1 MKKIIILTL
10 VIFSFLL
17 YSQELEYQVE
27 KPTKMFVGSPFKVN
41 IQIISSKNDSI
52 YSPPIDTLDVF
63 VLQKQQQQDAV
74 ISENKKQTEVQLT
87 FQAFDTGEYTFP
99 ELEFTVVSQQQKK
112 TLKTSSFQVK
122 INSVLADSSQA
133 IKDIAPPQKLNLTTW
148 DIIIPILLLGF
159 LIFAILNIYKALHKS
174 KKPASQPK
182 ETDNRPAF
190 LKALELLRNLKQKE
204 FLKKGEFL
212 LFYFHLSYILRF
224 FLEKQYNFNA
234 VEMTTSEIRR
244 NYSPQQ
250 KQAKTQVMNF
260 LQSADRVKFAKH
272 IPTLQQA
279 HTDLKWLEDFLNSFA
294 SIPGQEDINV

>member
-1 MKKIIILTL
+1 M
-10 VIFSFLL
+10 
-17 YSQELEYQVE
+17 E
-27 KPTKMFVGSPFKVN
+27 KPGKMFVGSPFKVN
-41 IQIISSKNDSI
+41 VQIISGKSDSI

-63 VLQKQQQQDAV
+63 VLQKQQQQEKV
-74 ISENKKQTEVQLT
+74 ISENKKRTDLQLT

-112 TLKTSSFQVK
+112 TLKTSSFQIK
-122 INSVLADSSQA
+122 IHSVLADSSQA
-133 IKDIAPPQKLNLTTW
+133 IKDIAPPQKLSLTAW

-159 LIFAILNIYKALHKS
+159 LLFAIINIYKALHKS
-174 KKPASQPK
+174 KRPTFQPK
-182 ETDNRPAF
+182 ETDNRPAYI
-190 LKALELLRNLKQKE
+190 KALELLENLKQKE

-224 FLEKQYNFNA
+224 FMEEQYNINA

-244 NYSPQQ
+244 NFTPQQ
-250 KQAKTQVMNF
+250 KQAKTEVMNF

-279 HTDLKWLEDFLNSFA
+279 QTDLKWLEDLLNSFA
-294 SIPGQEDINV
+294 SLPAQEDNNV